1 MRNSLQWF
9 VAIFLIALGGIL
21 FGAIG
26 LAGAGVVIG
35 WMANSSKR
43 GFGIAGLA
51 AAFFWG
57 SAALIKVLSGPSQ
70 PLLTLTATLA
80 NFAGPKAWL
89 LVLLSVII
97 AFFAGALGG
106 WLGGGLRQVKG

>member
-9 VAIFLIALGGIL
+9 VAIFLIVLGGML
-21 FGAIG
+21 FGTMG
-26 LAGAGVVIG
+26 LAGAGVITG
-35 WMANSSKR
+35 WMVNSSKR
-43 GFGIAGLA
+43 GFAVAGLA

-70 PLLTLTATLA
+70 PLLTLTAALA
-80 NFAGPKAWL
+80 NFSGPKAWL
-89 LVLLSVII
+89 LVLLAITI